1 LIYPGYMTGYWVK
14 TLMGS
19 IVPRFT
25 DFRVKGGNRWL
36 GFYLGLL
43 RGKIRRNKWVLAAV
57 VLIVGS
63 VIGERRLGE
72 LSSQFMEMTLWRC
85 KEWLV
90 RLWGG

>member
-1 LIYPGYMTGYWVK
+1 MTGYWAK

-43 RGKIRRNKWVLAAV
+43 RGKIRRNKWILAAV
-57 VLIVGS
+57 VVIVGS
-63 VIGERRLGE
+63 VIGERRMGE
-72 LSSQFMEMTLWRC
+72 LSSQFMEMTLGDA
-85 KEWLV
+85 KNGL
-90 RLWGG
+90 